1 MTDKPKRGCNVKVE
15 SGQVDL
21 NKGDDKKFDS
31 ARYAANPKKGF
42 NDALSK
48 ALDKWSGKQEV

>member
-15 SGQVDL
+15 SGPIDL

-48 ALDKWSGKQEV
+48 ALDK